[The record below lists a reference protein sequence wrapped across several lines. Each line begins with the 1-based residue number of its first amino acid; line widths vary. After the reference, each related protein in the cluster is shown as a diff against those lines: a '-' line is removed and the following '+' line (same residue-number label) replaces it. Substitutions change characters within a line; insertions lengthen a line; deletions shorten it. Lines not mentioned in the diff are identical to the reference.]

1 VGDAIGI
8 SSSNPWIGV
17 THMAILDSRGRLFGK
32 VNVLDF
38 GAILVVMLALAG
50 VFLGTAGSVAQ
61 PGVEIHPIEVDVVVR
76 GLSVADPNGLLNLLK
91 TEKTADV
98 IIRNQPYGKI
108 TIDMA
113 RITPRTLAVP
123 QPNGSVK
130 ALPDP
135 RPAMELSTD
144 FYMTLSQ
151 PDAQVKDGEV
161 ILGNTKVKVGTL
173 IELEGK
179 TYRFNS
185 SVVDVRVKK

>member
-1 VGDAIGI
+1 
-8 SSSNPWIGV
+8 
-17 THMAILDSRGRLFGK
+17 MAILDSRGRLFGK

-151 PDAQVKDGEV
+151 QDAQVKDGEV